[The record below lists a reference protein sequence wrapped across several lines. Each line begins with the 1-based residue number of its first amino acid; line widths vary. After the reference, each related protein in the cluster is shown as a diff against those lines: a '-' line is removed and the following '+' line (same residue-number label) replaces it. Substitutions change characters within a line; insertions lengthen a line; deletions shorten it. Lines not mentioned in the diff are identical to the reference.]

1 MNTMNMNGIYAA
13 NAAKE
18 YASVSERS
26 TSKEPDYEKGQIL
39 EGIVSKI
46 SDTVSI
52 NFDGKEMSFSKDAVQ
67 DAKEG
72 QVRKFQIMDVSKNRI
87 KGDRKR
93 CFASKGRSY
102 DLYLG
107 KLWKNIFGVF
117 SSGYERGI
125 RRRKTDLSF

>member
-46 SDTVSI
+46 SDTVSMQYRTPRKVKSV
-52 NFDGKEMSFSKDAVQ
+52 NFRSWMY
-67 DAKEG
+67 
-72 QVRKFQIMDVSKNRI
+72 RRI
-87 KGDRKR
+87 V
-93 CFASKGRSY
+93 
-102 DLYLG
+102 LY
-107 KLWKNIFGVF
+107 
-117 SSGYERGI
+117 
-125 RRRKTDLSF
+125 